1 MSIPKSVNRTVKR
14 RGLAI
19 ATAVA
24 VAGSGIVGANY
35 ASGQDANG
43 GAVTAAEEN
52 ANQAP
57 AAQEVFDREKQ
68 TIDARL
74 TETKNPEA
82 VAQEVAGK
90 YKDQFSGDEAAFGR
104 FEYQLEQKVKR
115 HFTERVH
122 DNDIDLE
129 DQYTLPTWEEAF
141 KKDKETKIKSRLI
154 ETKNP
159 EQVGKEIA
167 NQYRGGFEDADEYN
181 TFEYK
186 IEQET
191 KKYFNTL
198 VADGEVEL
206 GEQYKLP
213 ATAEE
218 AFEESKEK
226 FKEQLI
232 QSQNPEQVGKAI
244 ANQYRGGFEDADKYS
259 NFEYKIEQETKKY
272 FNALVADGEV
282 ELGEQYKLPATAEEA
297 FEESK
302 EKFKEQLI
310 QSQNPEQVGKEIANQ
325 YRGGFEDADKYSNF
339 EYKIEQETKKYF
351 NALVADGEVELGEQ
365 YKLPATAE
373 EAFEESKE
381 KFKEQLIQSQNPEQ
395 VGKEIA
401 NQYRGGFEDADKYS
415 NFEYK
420 IEQETKKYFSTLVAD
435 GEVELAADYTTPSP
449 KAYFE
454 AREQIIE
461 AELRSPDGAI
471 VGNVEEVVNKHAEL
485 VYEQPGSNLHD
496 EADKTAWKDG
506 FRPLVEVKKEKL
518 ELAARSAELKQQRE
532 ELVAAAKELLSKVEE
547 LDKLNN
553 DLQKQAENQNARES
567 ELDEREAA
575 LKQQR
580 EELVA
585 ELRALLPEIEKLEK
599 LHEDLEQKAQDQD
612 ARDSELDAKA
622 AELKKQQAEFVER
635 LKELQPEIE
644 KLEKLHEDLEQKAKD
659 QDARQAEL
667 DKKEA
672 DLNDKASTLDEREA
686 SVKQQREQLDAAA
699 KGLLPRIEELDKLNN
714 DLQKQAEEQAARQAE
729 LDQKESGLA
738 GRNAELEAKAA
749 ELKKQQAE
757 FVEKMKQLQP
767 EIEKLNKLNNEL
779 EQKAQD
785 QNAKESELKALTEKL
800 QKQEEALTAKS
811 KELQPQFDKLQKL
824 NNELEQKA
832 QDQSAKESELNA
844 QEAKLKQQR
853 DELTAKAG
861 KLASDLQRLEQLKKE
876 LDKAGQDKGGKKEQ
890 PKPGLLDGSSN
901 WWNPSGAS
909 DSAKG
914 IFGVAAGV
922 GALGLLFGGLLQI
935 VNYFTGAG
943 NVQAQVRDAL
953 AKIGIRF

>member
-129 DQYTLPTWEEAF
+129 DPSYILPTWEEAF

-167 NQYRGGFEDADEYN
+167 NQYRGGFKDAGEYN
-181 TFEYK
+181 K
-186 IEQET
+186 
-191 KKYFNTL
+191 
-198 VADGEVEL
+198 
-206 GEQYKLP
+206 
-213 ATAEE
+213 
-218 AFEESKEK
+218 
-226 FKEQLI
+226 
-232 QSQNPEQVGKAI
+232 
-244 ANQYRGGFEDADKYS
+244 
-259 NFEYKIEQETKKY
+259 FEYKIEQETKKY

-310 QSQNPEQVGKEIANQ
+310 QSQNPEQVGKAIANQ
-325 YRGGFEDADKYSNF
+325 YRGGFEDAGEYNTF
-339 EYKIEQETKKYF
+339 EF
-351 NALVADGEVELGEQ
+351 
-365 YKLPATAE
+365 
-373 EAFEESKE
+373 
-381 KFKEQLIQSQNPEQ
+381 
-395 VGKEIA
+395 
-401 NQYRGGFEDADKYS
+401 
-415 NFEYK
+415 K

-435 GEVELAADYTTPSP
+435 GEVELDAKYTTPSP

-454 AREQIIE
+454 SREKIIE

-471 VGNVEEVVNKHAEL
+471 VENVEEVVNKHAEL
-485 VYEQPGSNLHD
+485 VYEQPGSNLQG
-496 EADKTAWKDG
+496 EEDKAAWKDG

-532 ELVAAAKELLSKVEE
+532 ELVAAAKELRLHIEK

-553 DLQKQAENQNARES
+553 DL
-567 ELDEREAA
+567 
-575 LKQQR
+575 
-580 EELVA
+580 
-585 ELRALLPEIEKLEK
+585 
-599 LHEDLEQKAQDQD
+599 EQKAKDQD

-659 QDARQAEL
+659 QDARDSELDAKAAELKKQQAEFAEELKKLQPEFEKLDKLDNDLQKQADEQAARQAEL

-672 DLNDKASTLDEREA
+672 ELNDKASALDEREA

-729 LDQKESGLA
+729 LEQKESGLA
-738 GRNAELEAKAA
+738 GRDAELDAKAA

-757 FVEKMKQLQP
+757 FVEEMKQLQP

-785 QNAKESELKALTEKL
+785 QNAKESELKELAEKL
-800 QKQEEALTAKS
+800 QKQEEALVAKS
-811 KELQPQFDKLQKL
+811 KELQPQLDKLQKL

-832 QDQSAKESELNA
+832 QAQSAKESELNA

-876 LDKAGQDKGGKKEQ
+876 LDKADQDKGGKKEQ

-953 AKIGIRF
+953 AKIGIRI